1 MSKFVTIYMG
11 KINLRPYELTI
22 PGANWNFF
30 RENPVRSATCMPKP
44 NNILDFNQALTFNLE
59 ITELRRVKRRWSTVS
74 AGAGRFRME
83 RQLSRR

>member
-1 MSKFVTIYMG
+1 MYGENKPSTL
-11 KINLRPYELTI
+11 INDTRCEL
-22 PGANWNFF
+22 NFF

>member
-1 MSKFVTIYMG
+1 MY
-11 KINLRPYELTI
+11 
-22 PGANWNFF
+22 GANKPSTLINDTRCELHFF

-83 RQLSRR
+83 RQLSQR